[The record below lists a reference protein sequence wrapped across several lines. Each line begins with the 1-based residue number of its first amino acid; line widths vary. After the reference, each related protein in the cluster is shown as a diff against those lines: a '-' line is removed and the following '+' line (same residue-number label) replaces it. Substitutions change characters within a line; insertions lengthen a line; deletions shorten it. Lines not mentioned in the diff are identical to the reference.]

1 MKRIKVI
8 IIIFYISMTCG
19 SSIAAE
25 SGNCNDLQLKLS
37 QNEYEVNQLKLQNND
52 IKNDLINR
60 TVGIYELT
68 NDRLNTHISYI
79 SLLSTIFGLL
89 IAIGSVWI
97 GYESIKSRKRTDEAI
112 KTLEEAKK
120 YVESKK
126 DEFNTSINERLKDID
141 IEFQK
146 VLGVLKEQL
155 ISDINIATKEVK
167 TLAETKTQELQGYSI
182 EKESDGA
189 LESLNRRIAFFEN
202 IGIPDDPKILLSK
215 AKLLDEKKM
224 YDESI
229 ELLEKLIK
237 LEPENSKG
245 YWQLGWEF
253 YNKGNDD
260 KAIENYNKCIQFEN
274 NNALAYN
281 NLGAALQR
289 LGKYDEA
296 LSAYEK
302 ALSLDSKKAL
312 YYNNKAKT
320 LKQLNRCDESIGVYV
335 NAIELFPSEK
345 YLYDGIIE
353 LMKIQDKFTELLEV
367 YDLAISNIK
376 EHSQSYNYA
385 KAFVLAQANKIDD
398 AVNLLTAL
406 AEQNYK
412 PSECYLKISDILFD
426 QGKRAESICIL
437 DKGIYLNPKEPR
449 LYLKKATQL
458 IDDNKL
464 DDAYNTIITGS
475 TNVNDAIFLQIS
487 ARMFIDKQNGLI
499 KSRELY
505 RIAGILCFNNY
516 IDKHEIKDDD
526 KEGNIMNY
534 IESLIINEEYD
545 EAIRCLNQYPIVA
558 EKYLH
563 IKEFMALCVSFVQ
576 LDPINYDVLIKSFS
590 SLPAGYSLNWNFSD
604 ILSFIRFR
612 TDEKSYNLLSSISE
626 LLTNKINYE
635 EFKNKC
641 TG

>member
-1 MKRIKVI
+1 MKRIELIVI
-8 IIIFYISMTCG
+8 IFLMSMICG

-25 SGNCNDLQLKLS
+25 SGNYIDMQLKLS
-37 QNEYEVNQLKLQNND
+37 QNTYELNQLKIQNNE
-52 IKNDLINR
+52 IKDDLINR

-68 NDRLNTHISYI
+68 NDRLNNHISYI
-79 SLLSTIFGLL
+79 SLLSTMFGLL

-126 DEFNTSINERLKDID
+126 NEFNTSINERLIDID

-224 YDESI
+224 YDEAI
-229 ELLEKLIK
+229 ELLDKLIK

-260 KAIENYNKCIQFEN
+260 KAIENYNKCIQLEN

-281 NLGAALQR
+281 NLGAAYQR
-289 LGKYDEA
+289 LGKYSEA

-302 ALSLDSKKAL
+302 AMSLDNKKAL
-312 YYNNKAKT
+312 YYHNKART
-320 LKQLNRCDESIGVYV
+320 LKLLNRSDESIGVYV

-345 YLYDGIIE
+345 YLYDGAIE
-353 LMKIQDKFTELLEV
+353 LLNTQAKHTELLEV

-385 KAFVLAQANKIDD
+385 KAFVLAQSNKSDD

-412 PSECYLKISDILFD
+412 PSECYMKISDILFE
-426 QGKRAESICIL
+426 QGKRAESICVL
-437 DKGIYLNPKEPR
+437 DKGIYLNPKESR

-458 IDDNKL
+458 IDDNL
-464 DDAYNTIITGS
+464 DAAYDTIITGS
-475 TNVNDAIFLQIS
+475 SNINDAIFLQSS
-487 ARMFIDKQNGLI
+487 ARLFIDKQNGLI

-505 RIAGILCFNNY
+505 RIAGIMCFKNY
-516 IDKHEIKDDD
+516 IDKPELKDDAR
-526 KEGNIMNY
+526 EGNMMNY
-534 IESLIINEEYD
+534 IESLLINEEYD
-545 EAIRCLNQYPIVA
+545 EAIRCLNQYPIVI
-558 EKYLH
+558 EKYFY
-563 IKEFMALCVSFVQ
+563 IKEFMILCIKIMQ
-576 LDPINYDVLIKSFS
+576 LNPIECGELIESFS
-590 SLPAGYSLNWNFSD
+590 SLPVGYSSNWNFSD
-604 ILSFIRFR
+604 ILSFLRFR
-612 TDEKSYNLLSSISE
+612 TDEKNYNLLSAISE
-626 LLTNKINYE
+626 LLTKKINYE
-635 EFKNKC
+635 EFKIKC
-641 TG
+641 VG